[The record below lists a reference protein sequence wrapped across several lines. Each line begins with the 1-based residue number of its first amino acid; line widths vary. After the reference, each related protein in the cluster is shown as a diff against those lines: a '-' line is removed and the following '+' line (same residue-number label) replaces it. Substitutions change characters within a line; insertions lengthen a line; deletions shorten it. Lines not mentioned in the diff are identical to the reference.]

1 MRKTDKITNGTKATF
16 YAEWLK
22 QQLRMIEELIKL
34 LISIRWK
41 SHEVLLVSKVECG
54 RDVNTKETFNFIR
67 RQLQTVFN
75 GYKRFSKK
83 SSKKDAAK
91 RTLSA
96 HKRIIREKDAKKIQ
110 LYIIFY

>member
-1 MRKTDKITNGTKATF
+1 
-16 YAEWLK
+16 
-22 QQLRMIEELIKL
+22 MIEELIKL

-54 RDVNTKETFNFIR
+54 RDVNKKETFNFIW
-67 RQLQTVFN
+67 RQVQTVFN

>member
-22 QQLRMIEELIKL
+22 QQLQMIEELIKL

-54 RDVNTKETFNFIR
+54 RDVNTKETFNFIQ
-67 RQLQTVFN
+67 RQEQTVFN
-75 GYKRFSKK
+75 GYNRVKK
-83 SSKKDAAK
+83 MQQKGHLVLTK
-91 RTLSA
+91 
-96 HKRIIREKDAKKIQ
+96 E
-110 LYIIFY
+110 